1 MSNMK
6 KNLLFVTFGLLVLTT
21 ASAQDNDKETAD
33 QGIPQAVFN
42 RWTIEANVGQSKG
55 VRPYTEGYYTSNPT
69 TILGTV
75 KPNYFN
81 LGVRY
86 MFSPTFGVKLDG
98 NYDKFENNDDTDS
111 KPFEVQQ
118 LRFGLQ
124 GVVNAARLLKIQ
136 EQLGRFSFLVHGGLE
151 YSRVT
156 PKLETG
162 IDPIGGYSNF
172 DRTENNVGII
182 IGLTPQ
188 FRVTNKLA
196 LVADVSTVANF
207 RQHFAWDGHLSEP
220 DNNLTGQ
227 MIMAS
232 VGLSYSLGSDKLHG
246 DWAIIENERME
257 EIDELDRRI
266 GELET
271 MMNDADKDGVPDYL
285 DVEPNSVAG
294 VAVDSKGRMVD
305 ANGNGVP
312 DELEKYVD
320 ASVKQTI
327 ATSGGGN
334 NSDVIKRLINE
345 GYIAVFFDFG
355 SSRPTQASTQNVA
368 FILNYMRTNPSS
380 SADINGYADEI
391 GSSQFN
397 EALSG
402 RRAEFIRNTL
412 IKAGIDGS
420 RLNIVKAGEDTSVDK
435 DSEMARRL
443 VRKVIFTIK

>member
-1 MSNMK
+1 MK
-6 KNLLFVTFGLLVLTT
+6 QKLLLLTISLL
-21 ASAQDNDKETAD
+21 ALNSGHAQEDDKETVD
-33 QGIPQAVFN
+33 QGVPTLSFN
-42 RWTIEANVGQSKG
+42 RWTIEASVGQSKG

-69 TILGTV
+69 TVLGTI

-81 LGVRY
+81 AGVRY
-86 MFSPTFGVKLDG
+86 MFTPSFGVKLDG
-98 NYDKFENNDDTDS
+98 SFDKFENNEDTDS
-111 KPFEVQQ
+111 QPFEVEQ

-124 GVVNAARLLKIQ
+124 GVINGARLLRIQ
-136 EQLGRFSFLVHGGLE
+136 DQLGRFSFLIHAGLE

-162 IDPIGGYSNF
+162 VDPIGGYSNF
-172 DRTENNVGII
+172 DRTENNIGIK
-182 IGLTPQ
+182 IGVSPQ
-188 FRVTNKLA
+188 FRLLDRLA
-196 LVADVSTVANF
+196 LVADISTVANF

-227 MIMAS
+227 MLMAS
-232 VGLSYSLGSDKLHG
+232 IGLSYSLGSENLHG
-246 DWAIIENERME
+246 DWAIVEDDRME
-257 EIDELDRRI
+257 EIDELDKRI

-271 MMNDADKDGVPDYL
+271 MMNDSDKDGVPDYL
-285 DVEPNSVAG
+285 DVENNSVAG

-305 ANGNGVP
+305 SNQNGVP

-320 ASVKQTI
+320 SSVQTMVEK
-327 ATSGGGN
+327 SGN
-334 NSDVIKRLINE
+334 NSDVVKKLINE

-355 SSRPTQASTQNVA
+355 SSRPTPASTQNVA
-368 FILNYMRTNPSS
+368 FILNYMRNNPSS
-380 SADINGYADEI
+380 SADITGYADEI
-391 GSSQFN
+391 GSTEFN
-397 EALSG
+397 NALSA

-420 RLNIVKAGEDTSVDK
+420 RLNIVPKGEDASVDK

>member
-1 MSNMK
+1 MK
-6 KNLLFVTFGLLVLTT
+6 KNLLLVTLGLLAISTGY
-21 ASAQDNDKETAD
+21 AQEDDKETAD
-33 QGIPQAVFN
+33 QGVPRMAYN
-42 RWTIEANVGQSKG
+42 RWTIEAGVGQSKG

-75 KPNYFN
+75 KPNYFTA
-81 LGVRY
+81 GVRY
-86 MFSPTFGVKLDG
+86 MFTPAFGVKLDASM
-98 NYDKFENNDDTDS
+98 DKFENNEDTES
-111 KPFEVQQ
+111 KPFEVDQ

-124 GVVNAARLLKIQ
+124 GVINGARLLRIQ
-136 EQLGRFSFLVHGGLE
+136 DQLGRFSFLIHAGLE

-162 IDPIGGYSNF
+162 DDPIGGYSNF

-182 IGLTPQ
+182 VGVSPQ
-188 FRVTNKLA
+188 FRLTNRIA
-196 LVADVSTVANF
+196 LVADVSTIANF
-207 RQHFAWDGHLSEP
+207 RQHFAWDGHLAKDDE
-220 DNNLTGQ
+220 NLTGQ

-232 VGLSYSLGSDKLHG
+232 IGLSYSLGSENLHG
-246 DWAIIENERME
+246 DWAIVENEGME
-257 EIDELDRRI
+257 EINELDRRI

-271 MMNDADKDGVPDYL
+271 MMNDSDKDGVPDYL
-285 DVEPNSVAG
+285 DVENNSVAG

-305 ANGNGVP
+305 TNGNGVP

-320 ASVKQTI
+320 STVQQTVTAS
-327 ATSGGGN
+327 GN

-355 SSRPTQASTQNVA
+355 SSRPTPASTQNVA

-380 SADINGYADEI
+380 SAEITGYADEI
-391 GSSQFN
+391 GSTEFN
-397 EALSG
+397 NALSA

-420 RLNIVKAGEDTSVDK
+420 RLNIVPAGEDTSVDK

-443 VRKVIFTIK
+443 VRKVIFKIN